1 MLGLCGAEREPHLCM
16 EHMGWALGAG
26 VSPRWDRAG
35 AGVSGGRCSMSEWD
49 GAGAGVPPERW
60 RGAKAQRGGCRGLPP
75 DRGGGRGSR
84 TPRTD
89 PGGPGRK
96 GRPSPAMPIPP
107 GAARAVVLV
116 RSCAEPSRRAPAA
129 GTRSPGQPPRAHRVR
144 PQHNQERPP
153 PPRPCL
159 RLWVSEPG
167 RDPGGGAWAE
177 DHGAVAWETSAGGE
191 GGMERGRHWQT
202 SSLGGKILS
211 GGP

>member
-1 MLGLCGAEREPHLCM
+1 MHGADGLGTGGRGLSPVGQGRSWGLSGQMQHVR
-16 EHMGWALGAG
+16 MGW
-26 VSPRWDRAG
+26 
-35 AGVSGGRCSMSEWD
+35 GRSR
-49 GAGAGVPPERW
+49 GPPEGW
-60 RGAKAQRGGCRGLPP
+60 WGAKAQRGGCRGLPP

-116 RSCAEPSRRAPAA
+116 RSRAEPSRRAPAA

-153 PPRPCL
+153 APRPCL

-167 RDPGGGAWAE
+167 WDPGGGAWAE

-191 GGMERGRHWQT
+191 GGMEGGMERGRRWQT